1 MAKFNEFSENKKE
14 KFFSFPSIEQ
24 FRNAVQNIKQ
34 INGNLER
41 SGILPNYSITF
52 EGTVK
57 LHGTNAGI
65 MVYSNGDYVPQGRE
79 RSISIESD
87 NYGFAAYALNPQL
100 VNFVKPKLE
109 AILKKFNSDG
119 NTYISIGLFGEWAG
133 VGIQKGVGI
142 ASMPRF
148 FAPFGICLFKEL
160 DNGYVRNW
168 LPTEENKAFYHEE
181 LRIFPVACIPNCT
194 FEKTIDFSSQSTLAE
209 VSNELSELTLKVEE
223 QCPFAKHFGFEGIG
237 EGIVWKNK
245 TIFSHFVNF
254 ETQDGKH
261 IQGECGLDLFE
272 LAFKVKGEKHSS
284 SKVKTIKQLAP
295 ADIERI
301 KKVEDFV
308 EYVLTDSRLNQ
319 GFEYIKQQ
327 LNTENDCDVST
338 NQTGEFLQWISKD
351 VIKEETD
358 TLTGNGLCWKDVSG
372 GICKKARSWFIQKV
386 NEQF

>member
-1 MAKFNEFSENKKE
+1 
-14 KFFSFPSIEQ
+14 
-24 FRNAVQNIKQ
+24 
-34 INGNLER
+34 
-41 SGILPNYSITF
+41 
-52 EGTVK
+52 
-57 LHGTNAGI
+57 
-65 MVYSNGDYVPQGRE
+65 MVYSNGDYVPQRRE

-119 NTYISIGLFGEWAG
+119 NVYTSIGLFGEWAG
-133 VGIQKGVGI
+133 VGIQKGVG
-142 ASMPRF
+142 
-148 FAPFGICLFKEL
+148 
-160 DNGYVRNW
+160 
-168 LPTEENKAFYHEE
+168 
-181 LRIFPVACIPNCT
+181 IPNCT

-245 TIFSHFVNF
+245 TTFSHFVDF

-261 IQGECGLDLFE
+261 ITGERGLDLFE

-308 EYVLTDSRLNQ
+308 GYVLTDSRLNQ

-372 GICKKARSWFIQKV
+372 EICKKASSWFIQKV